1 MRYAIS
7 LLVAAA
13 FMAPLTGSAQVFKC
27 KNAQGQVI
35 YSDKACSTTQ
45 PGGLLERRRTF
56 EEKMQEREQAYAAQV
71 SKEERRALEAAR
83 EDAAAERRA
92 MRMAMQPQ
100 APRHKGYAERLAER
114 NAGVRSNLSGSQP
127 SGRGLTRAQREQ
139 ALSQADTPQARSEL
153 MREATTVVPG
163 AQGLTAA
170 QRDAA
175 RRLATA
181 KHGQPLPPSALPPE
195 QHDTNPR
202 STVTPPPQ
210 AQTPSA
216 ITHCAGGFC
225 HDNLGTPYSR
235 SADGRFMHN
244 SGTGQTCSVAANGR
258 SMICN

>member
-27 KNAQGQVI
+27 KNAQGQAI

-45 PGGLLERRRTF
+45 SGGLLERRRTF

-92 MRMAMQPQ
+92 MWMAMQPQ

-153 MREATTVVPG
+153 MREATTVMPG
-163 AQGLTAA
+163 AQELTAA

-175 RRLATA
+175 QRLVTAKPGQPIPPSSLPPQQYSAPPPSTPSPEEPQLVVNCDPAGCWDTTGRRLN
-181 KHGQPLPPSALPPE
+181 S
-195 QHDTNPR
+195 
-202 STVTPPPQ
+202 
-210 AQTPSA
+210 
-216 ITHCAGGFC
+216 AGGGGFHRSDGKFC
-225 HDNLGTPYSR
+225 TRAGPNV
-235 SADGRFMHN
+235 F
-244 SGTGQTCSVAANGR
+244 
-258 SMICN
+258 CN

>member
-27 KNAQGQVI
+27 KNAQGQAI

-45 PGGLLERRRTF
+45 TGGLLERRRTF

-92 MRMAMQPQ
+92 MWMAMQPQ

-127 SGRGLTRAQREQ
+127 SGSGLTRAQREQ
-139 ALSQADTPQARSEL
+139 ALSQANTPQARREL
-153 MREATTVVPG
+153 MREATTVMPG
-163 AQGLTAA
+163 AQELTAA

-175 RRLATA
+175 QRLVTAKPGQPIPPSSLPPQQYSAPPPSTPSPEEPQLVVNCDPAGCWDTTGRRLN
-181 KHGQPLPPSALPPE
+181 S
-195 QHDTNPR
+195 
-202 STVTPPPQ
+202 
-210 AQTPSA
+210 
-216 ITHCAGGFC
+216 AGGGGFHRSDGKFC
-225 HDNLGTPYSR
+225 TRAGPNV
-235 SADGRFMHN
+235 F
-244 SGTGQTCSVAANGR
+244 
-258 SMICN
+258 CN